1 MWNRKNS
8 VAIQSYSAKAN
19 KPEPDENKRVSEMFF
34 YCNSTGIRR
43 KVEMMRWW
51 YFKAGSR
58 NFQIGS
64 ETATIL
70 NRSASFLDGPF
81 YSPSNW
87 QIEGAPRAFA
97 VR

>member
-1 MWNRKNS
+1 MM
-8 VAIQSYSAKAN
+8 
-19 KPEPDENKRVSEMFF
+19 MFQGRLTQL
-34 YCNSTGIRR
+34 SDR
-43 KVEMMRWW
+43 
-51 YFKAGSR
+51 
-58 NFQIGS
+58 

-70 NRSASFLDGPF
+70 NRSVSFLDGPF